1 MSWPYPRII
10 AHRGGGALAPE
21 NTLAAMRRGVALGFN
36 AVEFDVKL
44 AKDGV
49 PFLLHDDTL
58 DRTSDAKGP
67 ANALTAADLA
77 KVDAGT
83 WFSRDYAGEP
93 IARFDDVAKFL
104 IAHEA
109 WANVEIKPSHG
120 FDAATGSAV
129 ALACRELWKDSKLKP
144 VLSSFSLV
152 ALRAAIQAAP
162 EMPYGYLVDDIPPLW
177 PETMRELRCI
187 SLHCNEKKLTR
198 DAAAFI
204 KGAGYG
210 LLTWTVND
218 ANRARE
224 LFSWGVDAIFT
235 DRLDVIGPAFA

>member
-21 NTLAAMRRGVALGFN
+21 NTLAAMRRGVALGFK

-44 AKDGV
+44 AKDAV

-58 DRTSDAKGP
+58 DRTSDSKGP
-67 ANALTAADLA
+67 ANLLTAAELA
-77 KVDAGT
+77 KVDAGS
-83 WFSRDYAGEP
+83 WYSRDYAGEP

-104 IAHEA
+104 IAHGA
-109 WANVEIKPSHG
+109 WANVEIKPSPEV
-120 FDAATGSAV
+120 DEATGSAV
-129 ALACRELWKDSKLKP
+129 ARACRELWKDSALKP
-144 VLSSFSLV
+144 VLSSFSLA
-152 ALRAAIQAAP
+152 ALRAAIKTVP
-162 EMPYGYLVDDIPPLW
+162 ELPYGYLVDAIPAQW
-177 PETMRELRCI
+177 PATMRELKCI

-198 DAAAFI
+198 DVAASI
-204 KGAGYG
+204 KDAGYG

-218 ANRARE
+218 PDRARE
-224 LFSWGVDAIFT
+224 LFGWGVDAIFT